1 MHRIDARQRMTE
13 IIQSG
18 NTPTGVYVMST
29 DATMTAAMGTAGFDF
44 VVIDR
49 EHGPNDI
56 QSTLGHIR
64 AAEANGLVP
73 MVRVLRND
81 SAEIQATLDVGAQA
95 IIVPKI
101 STRADAERALDASRY
116 KPGGRGMCPAV
127 EAARWTNDWPTYRDE
142 ANSNVLLI
150 PLIET
155 VEGVQNLREI
165 AAVDGIDF
173 AFFGFVDLALDMGI
187 DPEDSARLDA
197 VWNECV
203 EVMTELGV
211 QPGCNFGRGRPGA
224 TWGTVSSDFRILTG
238 AAQSAS
244 QPRRGPGA
252 SPTAPAIR
260 QFPLP
265 K

>member
-1 MHRIDARQRMTE
+1 MHRIDARQRLIE
-13 IIQSG
+13 IIGSG
-18 NTPTGVYVMST
+18 NTPIGVYVMST
-29 DATMTAAMGTAGFDF
+29 DATMTVAMGTAGFDF

-73 MVRVLRND
+73 IVRVLRND
-81 SAEIQATLDVGAQA
+81 AAEIQATLDIGAQA

-101 STRADAERALDASRY
+101 STRADVERALDASLY

-127 EAARWTNDWPTYRDE
+127 EAARWVDTDDWPAYRDE

-155 VEGVQNLREI
+155 GEGVHNLREI

-173 AFFGFVDLALDMGI
+173 AFFGFADLSLDMGI
-187 DPEDSARLDA
+187 DYRDSARLDA

-203 EVMTELGV
+203 DVLTELGV

-238 AAQSAS
+238 AAQFAAADARSWSLANRS
-244 QPRRGPGA
+244 GSTA
-252 SPTAPAIR
+252 VPTP
-260 QFPLP
+260 
-265 K
+265 